1 MDQEEK
7 FMRTYPLEEPVHA
20 YLCWAV
26 YANFNSVVPDT
37 EDLCAVSAEDLAHE
51 VCAWLD
57 EHPIVAD
64 RQASVDGH
72 NHVRRFLV
80 RPTLRVYAHQIHTSL
95 REVCIKG
102 FCFKGELWQIL

>member
-1 MDQEEK
+1 MDEEQK
-7 FMRTYPLEEPVHA
+7 FMKVHPIEEPVHA

-26 YANFNSVVPDT
+26 YANFNYITPDT
-37 EDLCAVSAEDLAHE
+37 EDLVVVSSEDLAHE

-64 RQASVDGH
+64 RQACVDGH

-80 RPTLRVYAHQIHTSL
+80 RPTLRIHAHQIHTSL
-95 REVCIKG
+95 REVCVKALG
-102 FCFKGELWQIL
+102 FRGELWQIL